1 MPTRLS
7 FTVRNNPNVECVA
20 LSHHP
25 VRRDG
30 TLETL
35 PTRSYEIA
43 PGVEHPTFISPL
55 YGIALLRLDRE
66 PVSIELT
73 HCDPEVPRRLEITLL
88 RELPG
93 EPPVEVGR
101 FELRP
106 GYCTDVHLIDAE
118 RALIRELPNGYN
130 GGGKAGEP

>member
-1 MPTRLS
+1 MRSRLS
-7 FTVRNNPNVECVA
+7 FVVRHNPRVDRVA

-25 VRRDG
+25 VRSDG

-43 PGVEHPTFISPL
+43 PGVEHPTFISTL
-55 YGIALLRLDRE
+55 YGIALLRLDNE

-73 HCDPEVPRRLEITLL
+73 HCDPELPRRLEITLL

-106 GYCTDVHLIDAE
+106 GYTTDVHLIDAS
-118 RALIRELPNGYN
+118 RALIRELPDDW
-130 GGGKAGEP
+130 KAGDP